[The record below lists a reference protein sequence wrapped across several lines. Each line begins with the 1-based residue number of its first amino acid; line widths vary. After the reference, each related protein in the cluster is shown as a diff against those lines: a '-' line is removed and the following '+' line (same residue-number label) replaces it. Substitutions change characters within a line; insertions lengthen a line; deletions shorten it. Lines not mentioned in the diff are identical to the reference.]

1 MVLKSEEAVEKKLLK
16 DLKTGVYA
24 FLILDIIGREKR
36 MHGYG
41 LISGITD
48 RTDGLLSP
56 SESTV
61 YESLKQ
67 LEKLGL
73 IRSYWAESPGRGPPR
88 KYYELTEKGERILSS
103 VRKTVYRLARIL
115 ELASKEE

>member
-1 MVLKSEEAVEKKLLK
+1 MVLRSEEAAEKKLLK

-41 LISGITD
+41 LLTGIKSM
-48 RTDGLLSP
+48 TDGLLSP
-56 SESTV
+56 SESTI

-73 IRSYWAESPGRGPPR
+73 VKSYWAESPGRGPPR
-88 KYYELTEKGERILSS
+88 KYYELTEKGKRILSS
-103 VRKTVYRLARIL
+103 VRKTVYNLARIL
-115 ELASKEE
+115 ESVSKEE